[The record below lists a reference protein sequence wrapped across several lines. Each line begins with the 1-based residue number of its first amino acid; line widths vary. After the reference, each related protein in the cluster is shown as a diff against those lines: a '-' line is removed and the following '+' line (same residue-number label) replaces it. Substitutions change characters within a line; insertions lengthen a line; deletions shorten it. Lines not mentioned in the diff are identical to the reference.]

1 MSWNPPAVNQK
12 LNLFIPDEADIKT
25 SSFDLNTLEYFLVF
39 VTSSLSSLQELH
51 VSRFCWDLERLWRKQ
66 VTGVIKLILFLFQ
79 GRRRLAR
86 DATPAKK
93 DGEEDKTQDKL
104 KDSNKE
110 NKDVEETPENA
121 EKKENET
128 PLGKKSTPKQKEK
141 KIKKQE
147 DSDKESDEE
156 EERQRER

>member
-1 MSWNPPAVNQK
+1 MLGFGEVK
-12 LNLFIPDEADIKT
+12 
-25 SSFDLNTLEYFLVF
+25 
-39 VTSSLSSLQELH
+39 H
-51 VSRFCWDLERLWRKQ
+51 R
-66 VTGVIKLILFLFQ
+66 TGVIKLVLFLFQ

-86 DATPAKK
+86 DAAPAKK
-93 DGEEDKTQDKL
+93 EGEEDKTQDKL

-110 NKDVEETPENA
+110 NKDVEETSENA